1 MLTSNYLIMEFLNK
15 YFVEV
20 CLKDYATINKIMGGT
35 KMGKHKKAP
44 KAL

>member
-1 MLTSNYLIMEFLNK
+1 MKKYLLFLILSLFTSF
-15 YFVEV
+15 
-20 CLKDYATINKIMGGT
+20 INKIMGGT

>member
-1 MLTSNYLIMEFLNK
+1 MHSIFLSIFSFK
-15 YFVEV
+15 RI
-20 CLKDYATINKIMGGT
+20 KIRTPINKIMGGT